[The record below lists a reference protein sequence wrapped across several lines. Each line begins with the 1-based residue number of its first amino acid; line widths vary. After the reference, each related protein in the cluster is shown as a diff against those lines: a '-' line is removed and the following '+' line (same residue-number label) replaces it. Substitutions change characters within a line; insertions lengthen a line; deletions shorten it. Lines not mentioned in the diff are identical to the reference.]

1 MAEIRETHSARVQLV
16 EVDAERAGQRLDNFL
31 ITYLKNVPKSAIYR
45 LIRRG
50 EIRVNKK
57 RAKPETRL
65 SAGDQV
71 RLPPIAQAAQPA
83 SATIPLALQRR
94 LAQAVLYEDKAIL
107 VINKPAG
114 LAVHGGSGL
123 KFGVIE
129 VLRSLYPAVDLEL
142 VHRLD
147 RETSGCLVVAKKRS
161 ALRRLHE
168 LFRHAEVTKVY
179 WALVKG
185 RWRGGRRTARQA
197 LRKNLLQSGERMVR
211 VDDEGKA
218 SETVFE
224 PLRVWGVASLVQAT
238 PLTGRTHQIRVHA
251 TALGHPLA
259 GDDKYGDEGFNR
271 QMGELGLKRL
281 FLHAAKI
288 TFADAEGKPITVEA
302 PLDPALD
309 VCLAKLGPSDAG

>member
-1 MAEIRETHSARVQLV
+1 MAEISETQPAQVQFI

-31 ITYLKNVPKSAIYR
+31 IGLLKNVPKSAIYR

-57 RAKPETRL
+57 RAKADTRVN
-65 SAGDQV
+65 AGDQI
-71 RLPPIAQAAQPA
+71 RLPPIEQTPQPVA
-83 SATIPLALQRR
+83 GSVPVALQKRF
-94 LAQAVLYEDKAIL
+94 AQAVLYEDKSVL

-114 LAVHGGSGL
+114 VAVHGGSGI

-129 VLRSLYPAVDLEL
+129 VLRSLYPKLDLEL

-147 RETSGCLVVAKKRS
+147 RDTSGCLVVAKKRS

-168 LFRHAEVTKVY
+168 AFRGGEVSKVY

-185 RWRGGRRTARQA
+185 HWRGGRRTARHA

-211 VDDEGKA
+211 VDDQGKE

-224 PLRVWGVASLVQAT
+224 PLRVWQQASLVEAT
-238 PLTGRTHQIRVHA
+238 PVTGRTHQIRVHA
-251 TALGHPLA
+251 CALGHPLA
-259 GDDKYGDEGFNR
+259 GDDKYGDEEFNR
-271 QMGELGLKRL
+271 HMTEFGLKRL

-288 TFADAEGKPITVEA
+288 TFPDSDGKRITVEA
-302 PLDPALD
+302 PLDPLLSA
-309 VCLAKLGPSDAG
+309 CLEKLGPSNDE